1 MTAPAQAY
9 AAEQGIRR
17 YHVEGMYPHPISVTS
32 LIKVIAP
39 ATNLTKWIDKKLI
52 SAAIDAY
59 SKSQD
64 PEVSLQVGL
73 QARWG
78 GSEEADLGTSVHY
91 LCEVS
96 DLKALGRQVDPHP
109 VTDTKKCLTYVRQWE
124 KAREEHDM
132 QILATEVTLVNEEFG
147 YAGTADR
154 VVIVP
159 AISDLPLILDLKSG
173 KNLYN
178 DVALQCAAL
187 AHCTQILYDDGSLG
201 PIPWDLDKV
210 NGIAAHVRPRSC
222 RLVPLDIEKA
232 WPYFQPLAM
241 LAKWK
246 TETVKVRGEP
256 LEPDE
261 ELSMRAN
268 LRLRMK
274 LLPSDLSELVRACI
288 KSVDDLA
295 DGNTNTWTVEQCKRV
310 SDLFEPFEAQSRERK
325 EAALDRWGSGG
336 MMELRTRILGVTNG
350 RTSLL
355 DDLTATEIDAL
366 VGQREPCLKSE
377 MVARFVEIDDN
388 DGTDNAGSGDAVR
401 TAGVEGLST
410 EASEQGAS

>member
-39 ATNLTKWIDKKLI
+39 ATNLTRWVDKRLI
-52 SAAIDAY
+52 NAAIDAY
-59 SKSQD
+59 AKTQD

-73 QARWG
+73 ASRWG
-78 GSEEADLGTSVHY
+78 GSEEADLGNSVHY
-91 LCEVS
+91 LTEVS
-96 DLKALGRQVDPHP
+96 DLKSIGRTVDPHA
-109 VTDTKKCLTYVRQWE
+109 VTDTKKAMGYVKQWE
-124 KAREEHDM
+124 KCREEHDM
-132 QILATEVTLVNEEFG
+132 QILATEVTLVNTELG

-159 AISDLPLILDLKSG
+159 AISDQPLILDLKSG

-187 AHCTQILYDDGSLG
+187 ARCTQILYDDGSLG
-201 PIPWDLDKV
+201 PIPWDLDLTQAL
-210 NGIAAHVRPRSC
+210 AAHVRPRSC
-222 RLVPLDIEKA
+222 RLVPLDIAAA
-232 WPYFQPLAM
+232 WPYFEPLAM

-261 ELSMRAN
+261 ELAMRAN

-274 LLPSDLSELVRACI
+274 LLPSDLSDLVRTCI
-288 KSVDDLA
+288 RQIDDLA
-295 DGNTNTWTVEQCKRV
+295 GGSTGTWTVEQCKRV

-325 EAALDRWGSGG
+325 QKALDRWGSGG
-336 MMELRTRILGVTNG
+336 MMELRTRILGVTSG

-366 VGQREPCLKSE
+366 IGQERTNPI
-377 MVARFVEIDDN
+377 VARFTETEDDT
-388 DGTDNAGSGDAVR
+388 DGRDA
-401 TAGVEGLST
+401 T
-410 EASEQGAS
+410 

>member
-39 ATNLTKWIDKKLI
+39 ATNLTKWIDKRLI
-52 SAAIDAY
+52 NAALDAFE
-59 SKSQD
+59 KTQD
-64 PEVSLQVGL
+64 AEVSLAVGL

-91 LCEVS
+91 LAEVS
-96 DLKALGRQVDPHP
+96 DLTSIGRTVDPHP
-109 VTDTKKCLTYVRQWE
+109 VTDTKKAMGFVRQWE

-132 QILATEVTLVNEEFG
+132 QILATEVTLVNEELG

-187 AHCTQILYDDGSLG
+187 AHCTKILYDDGSLG
-201 PIPWDLDKV
+201 PIPWDLDQK

-222 RLVPLDIEKA
+222 RLIPLDVATA

-256 LEPDE
+256 VEPDE
-261 ELSMRAN
+261 ELAMRAN
-268 LRLRMK
+268 LRLRIK
-274 LLPSDLSELVRACI
+274 QLPSDLSELVRTVI
-288 KSVDDLA
+288 KEDFELSG
-295 DGNTNTWTVEQCKRV
+295 GNTTTWTPDQCKRV
-310 SDLFEPFEAQSRERK
+310 SSLFEPFEAQHRERK
-325 EAALDRWGSGG
+325 QTALDRWGSGG

-355 DDLTATEIDAL
+355 DELTASEIDAL
-366 VGQREPCLKSE
+366 TGQKQTNEI
-377 MVARFVEIDDN
+377 VARFVETADDN
-388 DGTDNAGSGDAVR
+388 DGRDA
-401 TAGVEGLST
+401 A
-410 EASEQGAS
+410 